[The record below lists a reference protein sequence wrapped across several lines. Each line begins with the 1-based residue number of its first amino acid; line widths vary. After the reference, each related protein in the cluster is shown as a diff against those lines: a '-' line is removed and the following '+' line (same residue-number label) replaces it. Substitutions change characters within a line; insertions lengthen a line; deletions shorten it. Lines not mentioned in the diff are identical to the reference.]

1 MVLRSKNKC
10 ARRWC
15 SRARIRRCVALKT
28 ESWNQSLHENTKT
41 RHANEMKTK
50 YTKEVLQSTTT
61 AATYDHKEMILITR
75 TPYRNYAATEG
86 PAGTGA
92 YERERHHRHLHR
104 REPRKHMKE
113 RTDNGRDGCWILLQR
128 LAAAASPIAADSSTT
143 GHMDINDGGDNPV
156 SAKKI

>member
-1 MVLRSKNKC
+1 
-10 ARRWC
+10 
-15 SRARIRRCVALKT
+15 
-28 ESWNQSLHENTKT
+28 
-41 RHANEMKTK
+41 MKTK

-75 TPYRNYAATEG
+75 TPYRNYAATKG
-86 PAGTGA
+86 PAGTEA

-104 REPRKHMKE
+104 REPRKHMKD

-128 LAAAASPIAADSSTT
+128 LAAAASPIAADSTTT

-156 SAKKI
+156 SAKKKYDFTLLLIMLTGLRAADAPEQCLRARAESQRVDARMAKKNKQD